1 MGTGA
6 RIGLIIPS
14 GNSLTE
20 PQFNHY
26 APAGVGIHVTRLRMT
41 GKFRK
46 PIEDLKPLLTEAAA
60 ALSDVKP
67 GLIVFHCTAN
77 SMENGL
83 AHEKAIVQII
93 ERASSC
99 PTITTAQAITQALDH
114 LGIKK
119 LVLISPY
126 VKTTNQLEV
135 NYLTE
140 SGYTVLHELGLALE
154 SHAYADVT
162 PEEWK
167 KTVKANLRPAADGYF
182 LSCTNTRMIET
193 ISDLERDLGK
203 PVINSNQA
211 TIWAC
216 LKKLGISRADDRL
229 GSLFNRR

>member
-1 MGTGA
+1 METQA

-14 GNSLTE
+14 GNSLSE
-20 PQFNHY
+20 PQFNRY
-26 APAGVGIHVTRLRMT
+26 MPAGVGIYVTRLRMT

-46 PIEDLKPLLTEAAA
+46 PFENLKPLLSEAAA

-67 GLIVFHCTAN
+67 GMIVFHCTAN
-77 SMENGL
+77 SMESGL
-83 AHEKAIVQII
+83 AHENAIVEII
-93 ERASSC
+93 EKASGC
-99 PTITTAQAITQALDH
+99 PTITTAQAITQAFDH
-114 LGIKK
+114 FGIKK

-167 KTVKANLRPAADGYF
+167 KVVKENTRADADGYF
-182 LSCTNTRMIET
+182 LSCTNTRMIEAVP
-193 ISDLERDLGK
+193 DLERDLAK

-211 TIWAC
+211 TIWTC
-216 LKKLGISRADDRL
+216 LKKLGISHADERL
-229 GSLFNRR
+229 GSLFDSR